1 MAQPSISRF
10 LPNAADI
17 PDPVRGAGWY
27 VAAGACW
34 AAAGILVRHLSAGL
48 HPFEIAFLRSL
59 FGFLPL
65 LL

>member
-1 MAQPSISRF
+1 MAQPSISRL
-10 LPNAADI
+10 LPSAADI

-48 HPFEIAFLRSL
+48 HPFEIALAMLYFANTR
-59 FGFLPL
+59 
-65 LL
+65 